1 MKKKI
6 VWLIALLSLTGC
18 TVTYDLEISQDGFKE
33 NITINSTSISE
44 NALIE
49 EYPFNAYYDD
59 KENEGNPMEKI
70 EGQEYYDSSI
80 KIDNNNLKSINYSYL
95 FSKENFSKANSI
107 ATTFENFIM
116 QQYDHNEDGEKD
128 YILISSGNDFN
139 RFENDDSL
147 DQVTINIHCLYE
159 VISSN
164 ADEVNGNIYTWNLT
178 QDNIKAINMVYN
190 PAVVIDE
197 RTFWQKLIAGDYF
210 NIFTLSILLLIIGY
224 IVFICFKKYSEK
236 VDEI

>member
-6 VWLIALLSLTGC
+6 ICSVVLLSLTGC
-18 TVTYDLEISQDGFKE
+18 TVTYDLEISQKGFKE

-44 NALIE
+44 NDLIE
-49 EYPFNAYYDD
+49 EYPVNAYYDGI
-59 KENEGNPMEKI
+59 ENESNPMEKI

-80 KIDNNNLKSINYSYL
+80 KIGDKNLKSINYSYL

-107 ATTFENFIM
+107 ATTFENFIIR
-116 QQYDHNEDGEKD
+116 QYDHDEDGEKD

-139 RFENDDSL
+139 RFENNDSL
-147 DQVTINIHCLYE
+147 EQVTINIHCLYE

-164 ADEVNGNIYTWNLT
+164 ADKVSGNIYTWNLT
-178 QDNIKAINMVYN
+178 SNNIKAINMVYN
-190 PAVVIDE
+190 PAVVMDE

-210 NIFTLSILLLIIGY
+210 NMFTLSIIILIISY